1 MQRDNDPRSGR
12 NHRTA
17 AHASPGGGPGISE
30 LPGAPGGFGGGPL
43 LNRRSMM
50 KALGLGAAAI
60 AGPGLVAGCSSSSSG
75 GRTSIVFEET
85 KPEVVPYFN
94 NLVAKFNASQSSVTV
109 SHDFTS
115 SLIAEFVRGNPPAID
130 CDNYNL
136 TTSIFV
142 ARGVLADLGGLPQAK
157 LIDPNIQALVTQ
169 YASFHGETSI
179 LPYSVAA
186 AGVIYN
192 VDLFD
197 KVGVSSVPT
206 TWSEFLA
213 VCEKF
218 KSAKITPVYQTY
230 GDTWTTQ
237 QGLFDYTAG
246 GMIDVAAFYQGLAR
260 EGTNLG
266 PNSSVS
272 YQKDFTAPCKQM
284 LSLAPYFND
293 NPIAKHYADGNQAFA
308 SSQAG
313 MYMQGPWA
321 VGEILAINPKLKMGT
336 FALPATDDASQ
347 TKCRVNLDL
356 AIWLPRSQPQA
367 QHDAAVQFLDYLM
380 QPSVL
385 NAYNQANLAFSPL
398 KNAPPQTSPLVSGL
412 NQYVS
417 SGRFYQG
424 PGTYVP
430 LTIPVGNFIQ
440 EMMLTGNVSG
450 FTSSMDAA
458 FKRLAIRTSA

>member
-1 MQRDNDPRSGR
+1 MQQGKDLRAGR
-12 NHRTA
+12 NHWTA
-17 AHASPGGGPGISE
+17 ASGASGVLGDGPV
-30 LPGAPGGFGGGPL
+30 

-50 KALGLGAAAI
+50 KAVGLGAAAV
-60 AGPGLVAGCSSSSSG
+60 AVPGMVAGCSSSGGSG
-75 GRTSIVFEET
+75 SATRIVFEET

-94 NLVAKFNASQSSVTV
+94 NLVAKFNASQSHVVVT
-109 SHDFTS
+109 HDFTS

-142 ARGVLADLGGLPQAK
+142 ARGVLADLAHLPQAK
-157 LIDPNIQALVTQ
+157 LINPNIQALVNQ
-169 YASFHGETSI
+169 YASFHGETNV
-179 LPYSVAA
+179 LPFSVAA
-186 AGVIYN
+186 EGVIYN
-192 VDLFD
+192 MDLFD
-197 KVGVSSVPT
+197 KVGVSAVPT

-218 KSAKITPVYQTY
+218 KSKNITPIYQTY

-246 GMIDVAAFYQGLAR
+246 GMIDVAAFYQGLVR

-266 PNSSVS
+266 PNSPVS
-272 YQKDFTAPCKQM
+272 FEKDFTAPCKQM
-284 LSLAPYFND
+284 LTLAPYFND
-293 NPIAKHYADGNQAFA
+293 NPIAKHYADGNLAFA
-308 SSQAG
+308 SGQAG

-321 VGEILAINPKLKMGT
+321 VGQVLAIKPKLKMGT

-356 AIWLPRSQPQA
+356 AVWLPRSQPAA
-367 QHDAAVQFLDYLM
+367 QRTAAIQFLDYLM
-380 QPSVL
+380 QPSVV

-398 KNAPPQTSPLVSGL
+398 KNAPPQTNPIVTGL
-412 NQYVS
+412 QKYVS
-417 SGRFYQG
+417 SGAFYQG

-430 LTIPVGNFIQ
+430 LTIPIGNFIQ

-450 FTSSMDAA
+450 FTSSMDSA

>member
-1 MQRDNDPRSGR
+1 
-12 NHRTA
+12 
-17 AHASPGGGPGISE
+17 
-30 LPGAPGGFGGGPL
+30 
-43 LNRRSMM
+43 MM
-50 KALGLGAAAI
+50 KAVGLGAAAI
-60 AGPGLVAGCSSSSSG
+60 AGPGLVAGCSSSG
-75 GRTSIVFEET
+75 GSTTKIVFEET
-85 KPEVVPYFN
+85 KPEVIPYFN
-94 NLVAKFNASQSSVTV
+94 NLVAKFNASQSHVAVT
-109 SHDFTS
+109 HDFTTN
-115 SLIAEFVRGNPPAID
+115 LIAAFVRGNPPAID

-142 ARGVLADLGGLPQAK
+142 ARGVLADLANLPQAK

-169 YASFHGETSI
+169 YASFHGETSV

-186 AGVIYN
+186 CGVIYN

-206 TWSEFLA
+206 TWTEFLA

-218 KSAKITPVYQTY
+218 KSAGITPIYQTY

-237 QGLFDYTAG
+237 QGLFDYTTG

-272 YQKDFTAPCKQM
+272 FEKDFTAPCKQM
-284 LSLAPYFND
+284 LTLTPYFNT
-293 NPIAKHYADGNQAFA
+293 NPIAKHYADGNTQFA
-308 SSQAG
+308 GSQAG

-321 VGEILAINPKLKMGT
+321 VGQVLAINPKLKMGT
-336 FALPATDDASQ
+336 FPLPATDDASQ

-356 AIWLPRSQPQA
+356 AIWLPRSQPAA
-367 QHDAAVQFLDYLM
+367 QRTAALHFLDYLM
-380 QPSVL
+380 QPSIM

-412 NQYVS
+412 NQYVK

-424 PGTYVP
+424 AGTYVP

-450 FTSSMDAA
+450 FTSSMDGA
-458 FKRLAIRTSA
+458 FKRLAVRTSA

>member
-1 MQRDNDPRSGR
+1 MD
-12 NHRTA
+12 
-17 AHASPGGGPGISE
+17 GPVLS
-30 LPGAPGGFGGGPL
+30 
-43 LNRRSMM
+43 RRSMM
-50 KALGLGAAAI
+50 KAAGLGAAAI
-60 AGPGLVAGCSSSSSG
+60 AAPGLVAGCSSSG
-75 GRTSIVFEET
+75 GATRIVFEET

-94 NLVAKFNASQSSVTV
+94 NLVAKFNASQSQVVVT
-109 SHDFTS
+109 HDFTS

-142 ARGVLADLGGLPQAK
+142 ARGVLADLAGFPQAQ
-157 LIDPNIQALVTQ
+157 LIEPNIQALVTQ
-169 YASFHGETSI
+169 YASYHGETSI

-186 AGVIYN
+186 EGVIYN

-218 KSAKITPVYQTY
+218 KSANITPVYQTY
-230 GDTWTTQ
+230 GDTWTIQ
-237 QGLFDYTAG
+237 QGLFDYTVG
-246 GMIDVAAFYQGLAR
+246 GMVDVAAFYQQLAR

-272 YQKDFTAPCKQM
+272 FDKDFTEPCQKM
-284 LSLAPYFND
+284 LSLSPYFNAGS
-293 NPIAKHYADGNQAFA
+293 IAKHYGDGNLAFA
-308 SSQAG
+308 NGQAG

-321 VGEILAINPKLKMGT
+321 VGQVLAINPKLKMGT
-336 FALPATDDASQ
+336 FPLPATEDASQ

-356 AIWLPRSQPQA
+356 AIWLPRSQPAA
-367 QHDAAVQFLDYLM
+367 QRQAAVQFLDYLM
-380 QPSVL
+380 QPSVV

-398 KNAPPQTSPLVSGL
+398 KNAPPQTSAIVSGL
-412 NQYVS
+412 QQYVS

-424 PGTYVP
+424 AGTYVP
-430 LTIPVGNFIQ
+430 ITIPVGNFVQ

-450 FTSSMDAA
+450 FTSSMDGA
-458 FKRLAIRTSA
+458 FKRLAVRTSA

>member
-1 MQRDNDPRSGR
+1 MVPLGGSAMWRNGDMRSGR
-12 NHRTA
+12 AHRTVAQGPPSA
-17 AHASPGGGPGISE
+17 ARGMD
-30 LPGAPGGFGGGPL
+30 
-43 LNRRSMM
+43 RRTMI
-50 KALGLGAAAI
+50 KTLGLGTAALAV
-60 AGPGLVAGCSSSSSG
+60 PGLVAGCSSSG

-94 NLVAKFNASQSSVTV
+94 NLVAKFNAMQSSVSVT
-109 SHDFTS
+109 HDFTS

-130 CDNYNL
+130 CDNNNL

-142 ARGVLADLGGLPQAK
+142 ARGVLADLAGLPQAK
-157 LIDPNIQALVTQ
+157 LIEPNIQALVTQ
-169 YASFHGETSI
+169 YASYKGETSV

-186 AGVIYN
+186 EGIIYN

-206 TWSEFLA
+206 TYSELVA

-218 KSAKITPVYQTY
+218 KSANITPIYQTY

-237 QGLFDYTAG
+237 QGLFDYTVG
-246 GMIDVAAFYQGLAR
+246 GMVDVAGFFKQLND

-266 PNSSVS
+266 SNSSVS
-272 YQKDFTAPCKQM
+272 FEKDFTAPCQKM
-284 LSLAPYFND
+284 LSLTPYFNS
-293 NPIAKHYADGNQAFA
+293 NPIAEHYAQGNLAFA
-308 SSQAG
+308 NGQAG

-321 VGEILAINPKLKMGT
+321 VGDIVGINPKLKMGT
-336 FALPATDDASQ
+336 FPLPATDDASQ

-356 AIWLPRSQPQA
+356 AIWLPRSQAPDQR
-367 QHDAAVQFLDYLM
+367 AAAIQFLDYLM
-380 QPSVL
+380 QPAVM

-398 KNAPPQTSPLVSGL
+398 KDAPPQTSPIVSGL

-424 PGTYVP
+424 AGTYVP
-430 LTIPVGNFIQ
+430 VTIPVGNFIQ

-450 FTSSMDAA
+450 FTSSMDGA

>member
-1 MQRDNDPRSGR
+1 
-12 NHRTA
+12 
-17 AHASPGGGPGISE
+17 
-30 LPGAPGGFGGGPL
+30 
-43 LNRRSMM
+43 MM
-50 KALGLGAAAI
+50 KAAGLGAAAI
-60 AGPGLVAGCSSSSSG
+60 AGPSLLAGCSSSG
-75 GRTSIVFEET
+75 GSTTRIVFEET

-94 NLVAKFNASQSSVTV
+94 NLVAKFNASQSHVVVT
-109 SHDFTS
+109 HDFTTN
-115 SLIAEFVRGNPPAID
+115 LVAAFVRGNPPAID

-142 ARGVLADLGGLPQAK
+142 ARGVLADLASLPQAQ
-157 LIDPNIQALVTQ
+157 LINPNIQALVSQ
-169 YASFHGETSI
+169 YASFHGETNVLPFSI
-179 LPYSVAA
+179 AA
-186 AGVIYN
+186 CGVIYN
-192 VDLFD
+192 MDLFD

-206 TWSEFLA
+206 TWTEFLA

-218 KSAKITPVYQTY
+218 KSANITPIYQTY

-237 QGLFDYTAG
+237 QGLFDYTVG
-246 GMIDVAAFYQGLAR
+246 GTIDVAAFYQQLAR

-266 PNSSVS
+266 PNSPVS
-272 YQKDFTAPCKQM
+272 FEKDFTAPCKQM
-284 LSLAPYFND
+284 LSLTPYFNS
-293 NPIAKHYADGNQAFA
+293 NPIAKGYALGNQAFA

-321 VGEILAINPKLKMGT
+321 IGEVLTINPKLKMGT
-336 FALPATDDASQ
+336 FPLPATDDASQ

-356 AIWLPRSQPQA
+356 AVWLPRSQ
-367 QHDAAVQFLDYLM
+367 AASQRTAALHFLDYLM
-380 QPSVL
+380 QPSII

-398 KNAPPQTSPLVSGL
+398 KNAPPQKSPLVSGL

-424 PGTYVP
+424 AGTYVP

-450 FTSSMDAA
+450 FTSSMDGA

>member
-1 MQRDNDPRSGR
+1 VQLHSDLRSGR

-17 AHASPGGGPGISE
+17 APT
-30 LPGAPGGFGGGPL
+30 APGGPLVSEPSEASGGTGPV

-50 KALGLGAAAI
+50 KALGLGAAAL
-60 AGPGLVAGCSSSSSG
+60 AGPGLLAGCSSSG
-75 GRTSIVFEET
+75 GATRIVFEET

-94 NLVAKFNASQSSVTV
+94 NLVAKFNAAHPQIVVT
-109 SHDFTS
+109 HDFTS

-142 ARGVLADLGGLPQAK
+142 ARGVLADLAGLPQAK
-157 LIDPNIQALVTQ
+157 LINPDIQALVSQ
-169 YASFHGETSI
+169 YASYYGETSV

-186 AGVIYN
+186 EGVIYN

-218 KSAKITPVYQTY
+218 KSANITPVYQTF

-237 QGLFDYTAG
+237 QGLFDYTVG
-246 GMIDVAAFYQGLAR
+246 GMIDVAGFYQQLAR

-266 PNSSVS
+266 PASAVS
-272 YQKDFTAPCKQM
+272 FEKDFTAPCQKM
-284 LSLAPYFND
+284 LSLTPYFNS
-293 NPIAKHYADGNQAFA
+293 NPIAKHYADGNLAFA

-321 VGEILAINPKLKMGT
+321 VGEVLAINPKLKMGT
-336 FALPATDDASQ
+336 FPLPATDEASQ

-356 AIWLPRSQPQA
+356 AIWLPRSQAPA
-367 QHDAAVQFLDYLM
+367 QRAAAIAFLDYLM
-380 QPSVL
+380 QPSVI
-385 NAYNQANLAFSPL
+385 NAYNQTNLAFSPL
-398 KNAPPQTSPLVSGL
+398 LNAPPQSSPIVSGL

-424 PGTYVP
+424 AGTYVP
-430 LTIPVGNFIQ
+430 ITIPVGNFIQ

-450 FTSSMDAA
+450 FTSSMDGA

>member
-1 MQRDNDPRSGR
+1 MFQ
-12 NHRTA
+12 HRTGVRPVTPIA
-17 AHASPGGGPGISE
+17 GPVLG
-30 LPGAPGGFGGGPL
+30 
-43 LNRRSMM
+43 RRTAL
-50 KALGLGAAAI
+50 KALGLGAAAL
-60 AGPGLVAGCSSSSSG
+60 AAPGLIAGCSSSGS
-75 GRTSIVFEET
+75 RTSIVFEET

-94 NLVAKFNASQSSVTV
+94 NLVAKFNVMQSHVAV

-142 ARGVLADLGGLPQAK
+142 ARGVLADLAGLPQAK
-157 LIDPNIQALVTQ
+157 TIDSNIQALVTQ
-169 YASFHGETSI
+169 YASYHGETSV
-179 LPYSVAA
+179 LPYSLAA
-186 AGVIYN
+186 EGVIYN

-213 VCEKF
+213 VAEKF
-218 KSAKITPVYQTY
+218 KSAGITPIYQTY

-237 QGLFDYTAG
+237 QGLFDYTTG
-246 GMIDVAAFYQGLAR
+246 GMVDVAAFYQELAR
-260 EGTNLG
+260 AGTNLG
-266 PNSSVS
+266 PNSPVS
-272 YQKDFTAPCKQM
+272 FEKDFTAPAQKM
-284 LSLAPYFND
+284 LSLTPYFND
-293 NPIAKHYADGNQAFA
+293 NAISKHYADGNLAFA

-321 VGEILAINPKLKMGT
+321 VGEVLAINPKLKMGT

-356 AIWLPRSQPQA
+356 AIWLPRSQPPA
-367 QHDAAVQFLDYLM
+367 QRTAAIQFLDYLM

-385 NAYNQANLAFSPL
+385 NAYNLSNLAFSPI
-398 KNAPPQTSPLVSGL
+398 KNAPPQTSPIVSGL
-412 NQYVS
+412 QHYVS

-424 PGTYVP
+424 AGTYVP

-450 FTSSMDAA
+450 FTSSMDSA

>member
-1 MQRDNDPRSGR
+1 
-12 NHRTA
+12 
-17 AHASPGGGPGISE
+17 
-30 LPGAPGGFGGGPL
+30 
-43 LNRRSMM
+43 MM
-50 KALGLGAAAI
+50 KAVGLGAAAL
-60 AGPGLVAGCSSSSSG
+60 AAPSLVAGCSSSGSG
-75 GRTSIVFEET
+75 GSATRIVFEET

-94 NLVAKFNASQSSVTV
+94 NLVAKFNASQSHVVV

-142 ARGVLADLGGLPQAK
+142 ARGVLADLAHLPQAK
-157 LIDPNIQALVTQ
+157 TIDPNIQALVTQ
-169 YASFHGETSI
+169 YASYHGETSV

-186 AGVIYN
+186 EGVIYN
-192 VDLFD
+192 MDLFD
-197 KVGVSSVPT
+197 KVGVSAVPT

-218 KSAKITPVYQTY
+218 KSKGITPIYQTY

-237 QGLFDYTAG
+237 QGLFDYTVG

-272 YQKDFTAPCKQM
+272 FEKDFTAPCQKM
-284 LSLAPYFND
+284 LSLAPYFNEQ
-293 NPIAKHYADGNQAFA
+293 PHRQALRRRQHRLRERPGRA
-308 SSQAG
+308 CTCRGRGPSARSSRSI
-313 MYMQGPWA
+313 PSSRWA
-321 VGEILAINPKLKMGT
+321 PSPCPPPTTRPRPSA
-336 FALPATDDASQ
+336 
-347 TKCRVNLDL
+347 RVNLDL
-356 AIWLPRSQPQA
+356 AVWLPRSQAPA
-367 QHDAAVQFLDYLM
+367 QRTAAIQFLDYLM
-380 QPSVL
+380 QPSVV

-412 NQYVS
+412 QPYVS

-424 PGTYVP
+424 AGTYVP
-430 LTIPVGNFIQ
+430 LTIPIGNFIQ

-450 FTSSMDAA
+450 FTSSMDSA

>member
-1 MQRDNDPRSGR
+1 MRRMSNTRSGR
-12 NHRTA
+12 PKQTATQSVAGNPAEGMSRRTMMKTVGLGTA
-17 AHASPGGGPGISE
+17 ALAV
-30 LPGAPGGFGGGPL
+30 
-43 LNRRSMM
+43 
-50 KALGLGAAAI
+50 
-60 AGPGLVAGCSSSSSG
+60 PGLVAGCSSSSG
-75 GRTSIVFEET
+75 GATRIVLEET

-94 NLVAKFNASQSSVTV
+94 TLVAKFNASQSQVVV
-109 SHDFTS
+109 SHDSTS
-115 SLIAEFVRGNPPAID
+115 SLIAEFVRGDPPDID

-142 ARGVLADLGGLPQAK
+142 ARGVLANLAGLPQAK
-157 LIDPNIQALVTQ
+157 TIDPNIQALVTQ
-169 YASFHGETSI
+169 YASYRGETSV

-186 AGVIYN
+186 EGVIYN
-192 VDLFD
+192 RDLFD
-197 KVGVSSVPT
+197 KVGVSAVPT

-218 KSAKITPVYQTY
+218 KSANITPIYQTY

-237 QGLFDYTAG
+237 QGLFDYAAG

-272 YQKDFTAPCKQM
+272 FEKDFTAPCQKM

-293 NPIAKHYADGNQAFA
+293 NPIAKKYVDGNTAFA
-308 SSQAG
+308 AGQAG

-321 VGEILAINPKLKMGT
+321 VGQVLAINPKLKMGT
-336 FALPATDDASQ
+336 FALPTTDNASQ

-356 AIWLPRSQPQA
+356 AVWLPRSQGSA
-367 QHDAAVQFLDYLM
+367 QRTAAIQFLGYLM

-412 NQYVS
+412 QQYVS

-430 LTIPVGNFIQ
+430 LTIPIGNFIQ

-450 FTSSMDAA
+450 FTSSMDGA

>member
-1 MQRDNDPRSGR
+1 MQQDNGPIR
-12 NHRTA
+12 
-17 AHASPGGGPGISE
+17 GGPV
-30 LPGAPGGFGGGPL
+30 

-60 AGPGLVAGCSSSSSG
+60 AGPGLVAGCASSG
-75 GRTSIVFEET
+75 GATRIVLEET
-85 KPEVVPYFN
+85 KPEVVPYFD
-94 NLVAKFNASQSSVTV
+94 NLVAKFNASQSQVVV
-109 SHDFTS
+109 SHDSTS
-115 SLIAEFVRGNPPAID
+115 SLIAEFVRGDPPDID

-142 ARGVLADLGGLPQAK
+142 ARGVLADLAGLPQAK
-157 LIDPNIQALVTQ
+157 TIDPNIQALVTQ
-169 YASFHGETSI
+169 YASYHGETSV

-186 AGVIYN
+186 EGVIYN
-192 VDLFD
+192 RDLFD
-197 KVGVSSVPT
+197 KVGVSAVPT

-218 KSAKITPVYQTY
+218 KSAGITPIYQTY

-237 QGLFDYTAG
+237 QGLFDYTVG

-272 YQKDFTAPCKQM
+272 FEKDFTPACQKM

-293 NPIAKHYADGNQAFA
+293 NAIARKYADGNTAFA
-308 SSQAG
+308 AGQAG
-313 MYMQGPWA
+313 MHMQGPWA
-321 VGEILAINPKLKMGT
+321 VGQILQINPKLKMGT
-336 FALPATDDASQ
+336 FPLPVTDDASQ
-347 TKCRVNLDL
+347 TKCRANLDL
-356 AIWLPRSQPQA
+356 AIWLPRSQGSA
-367 QHDAAVQFLDYLM
+367 QRAAAIQFLGYLM
-380 QPSVL
+380 QPSVV

-398 KNAPPQTSPLVSGL
+398 KNAPPQQSPLISGL
-412 NQYVS
+412 QKYVS
-417 SGRFYQG
+417 SGAFYQG
-424 PGTYVP
+424 AGTYVP
-430 LTIPVGNFIQ
+430 LTIPVANFIQ

-450 FTSSMDAA
+450 FTSSMDGA

>member
-1 MQRDNDPRSGR
+1 
-12 NHRTA
+12 
-17 AHASPGGGPGISE
+17 
-30 LPGAPGGFGGGPL
+30 
-43 LNRRSMM
+43 M
-50 KALGLGAAAI
+50 KAVGLGAAAI
-60 AGPGLVAGCSSSSSG
+60 AAPSLVAGCSSSGSG
-75 GRTSIVFEET
+75 GSATRIVFEET

-94 NLVAKFNASQSSVTV
+94 TLVDKFNASQSHVVV
-109 SHDFTS
+109 SHDSTS
-115 SLIAEFVRGNPPAID
+115 NLIAEFVRGNPPAID

-142 ARGVLADLGGLPQAK
+142 ARGVLANLAHLPQAK
-157 LIDPNIQALVTQ
+157 AIDPNIQALVTQ
-169 YASFHGETSI
+169 YASYKGETSV

-186 AGVIYN
+186 EGVIYN
-192 VDLFD
+192 KDLFD
-197 KVGVSSVPT
+197 KAGVSAVPT

-218 KSAKITPVYQTY
+218 KSKGITPIYQTY
-230 GDTWTTQ
+230 GDTWTTS
-237 QGLFDYTAG
+237 QGLFDYTVG

-260 EGTNLG
+260 EATNLG

-272 YQKDFTAPCKQM
+272 FEKDFTAPCQKM
-284 LSLAPYFND
+284 LSLAPYFNS
-293 NPIAKHYADGNQAFA
+293 NPIAKHYADGNLAFA
-308 SSQAG
+308 NGQAG

-321 VGEILAINPKLKMGT
+321 VGQVLAINPKLKMGT

-347 TKCRVNLDL
+347 TKCRINLDL
-356 AIWLPRSQPQA
+356 AVWLPRSQPQA
-367 QHDAAVQFLDYLM
+367 QRDAAIQFLNYLM
-380 QPSVL
+380 QPSVV

-398 KNAPPQTSPLVSGL
+398 KNAPPQKSPLVSGL
-412 NQYVS
+412 QPYVS

-430 LTIPVGNFIQ
+430 LTIPIGNFIQ

-450 FTSSMDAA
+450 FTSSMDGA

>member
-1 MQRDNDPRSGR
+1 
-12 NHRTA
+12 
-17 AHASPGGGPGISE
+17 
-30 LPGAPGGFGGGPL
+30 
-43 LNRRSMM
+43 M
-50 KALGLGAAAI
+50 KTLGLGAAAL
-60 AGPGLVAGCSSSSSG
+60 AAPGLAAGCASSG
-75 GRTSIVFEET
+75 GATRIVFEET

-94 NLVAKFNASQSSVTV
+94 NLVAKFNAAHPGIVVT
-109 SHDFTS
+109 HDFTS

-169 YASFHGETSI
+169 YASYHGETSV

-186 AGVIYN
+186 EGVIYN

-197 KVGVSSVPT
+197 KVGISSVPT

-218 KSAKITPVYQTY
+218 KSRNITPVYQTF
-230 GDTWTTQ
+230 GDDWTTQ
-237 QGLFDYTAG
+237 QGLFDYTVG
-246 GMIDVAAFYQGLAR
+246 GMIDVAGFYRQLNEA
-260 EGTNLG
+260 GTNLG
-266 PNSSVS
+266 PNSAVS
-272 YQKDFTAPCKQM
+272 FEKDFTAPCQRM
-284 LSLAPYFND
+284 LSLTSYFND
-293 NPIAKHYADGNQAFA
+293 NAIAKHYGDGNLAFA
-308 SSQAG
+308 NGQAG

-321 VGEILAINPKLKMGT
+321 VGEILAISPKLKMGT
-336 FALPATDDASQ
+336 FPLPATEDASQ

-356 AIWLPRSQPQA
+356 AIWLPRSQAPA
-367 QHDAAVQFLDYLM
+367 QHAAAIQFLDYLM
-380 QPSVL
+380 QPAIL
-385 NAYNQANLAFSPL
+385 NAYNQTNLAFSPL
-398 KNAPPQTSPLVSGL
+398 KDAPPQTSPLVSGL
-412 NQYVS
+412 NAYVR

-424 PGTYVP
+424 AGTYVP
-430 LTIPVGNFIQ
+430 NTIPVGNYIQ

-450 FTSSMDAA
+450 FTSAMDGA

>member
-1 MQRDNDPRSGR
+1 MPRESHSRSGR
-12 NHRTA
+12 YKRTA
-17 AHASPGGGPGISE
+17 AQNPASAGMS
-30 LPGAPGGFGGGPL
+30 
-43 LNRRSMM
+43 RRTMM
-50 KALGLGAAAI
+50 KTVGLGTAALAV
-60 AGPGLVAGCSSSSSG
+60 PGLVAGCSSSSG
-75 GRTSIVFEET
+75 GATRIVLEET
-85 KPEVVPYFN
+85 KPEVVPYFD
-94 NLVAKFNASQSSVTV
+94 NLVAKFNASQSHVVV
-109 SHDFTS
+109 SHDSTS
-115 SLIAEFVRGNPPAID
+115 NLIAEFVRGNPPAID

-142 ARGVLADLGGLPQAK
+142 ARGVLADLAGLPQAK

-186 AGVIYN
+186 EGVIYN

-218 KSAKITPVYQTY
+218 KSANITPVYQTY

-237 QGLFDYTAG
+237 QGLFDYTTG
-246 GMIDVAAFYQGLAR
+246 GMIDVAAFYKQLAAV
-260 EGTNLG
+260 GTDLG
-266 PNSSVS
+266 PNSAVS
-272 YQKDFTAPCKQM
+272 FEKDFTASCQKM
-284 LSLAPYFND
+284 LSLTPYFNT
-293 NPIAKHYADGNQAFA
+293 NAIAEHYANGNQVFA

-321 VGEILAINPKLKMGT
+321 VGEVLAINPKLKMGT
-336 FALPATDDASQ
+336 FPLPATDDPSQ

-356 AIWLPRSQPQA
+356 AIWLPRSQAPA
-367 QHDAAVQFLDYLM
+367 QRAAAIQFLDYLM

-398 KNAPPQTSPLVSGL
+398 ENAPPQTSPIVSGL

-424 PGTYVP
+424 AGTYVP
-430 LTIPVGNFIQ
+430 VTIPVGNFIQ

-450 FTSSMDAA
+450 FTSSMDSA

>member
-1 MQRDNDPRSGR
+1 MQRDNDPRSVR
-12 NHRTA
+12 NRQAA
-17 AHASPGGGPGISE
+17 AHPSPAGPM
-30 LPGAPGGFGGGPL
+30 

-60 AGPGLVAGCSSSSSG
+60 AGPGLVAGCSSSG
-75 GRTSIVFEET
+75 GATRIVFEET

-94 NLVAKFNASQSSVTV
+94 NLVAKFNASQSQVVV

-115 SLIAEFVRGNPPAID
+115 SLIAEFVRGNPPNID

-142 ARGVLADLGGLPQAK
+142 ARGVLADLADLPQAQ

-169 YASFHGETSI
+169 YASYHGETSI

-186 AGVIYN
+186 EGVIYN
-192 VDLFD
+192 MDLFD

-218 KSAKITPVYQTY
+218 MSAKITPIYQTY
-230 GDTWTTQ
+230 GDTWTIQ
-237 QGLFDYTAG
+237 QGLFDYTVG
-246 GMIDVAAFYQGLAR
+246 GMIDVAAFYKQLNA

-266 PNSSVS
+266 SGSSVS
-272 YQKDFTAPCKQM
+272 FGKDFTAPCQQM
-284 LSLAPYFND
+284 LALNPYINAD
-293 NPIAKHYADGNQAFA
+293 PIAKHYGDGNLAFA
-308 SSQAG
+308 NSQAG

-321 VGEILAINPKLKMGT
+321 VGDILAINPKLKMGT
-336 FALPATDDASQ
+336 FPLPVTDDPSQ

-356 AIWLPRSQPQA
+356 AIWLPRSQPAA
-367 QHDAAVQFLDYLM
+367 QRAAAIQFLDYLM

-398 KNAPPQTSPLVSGL
+398 KNAPPQTSPIVSGL

-424 PGTYVP
+424 AGTYVP
-430 LTIPVGNFIQ
+430 ITIPVGNFIQ
-440 EMMLTGNVSG
+440 EMMLTGDVSG
-450 FTSSMDAA
+450 FTSSMDGA

>member
-1 MQRDNDPRSGR
+1 MPRESHSRSGR
-12 NHRTA
+12 HKRTA
-17 AHASPGGGPGISE
+17 AQNP
-30 LPGAPGGFGGGPL
+30 APAGMS
-43 LNRRSMM
+43 RRTMM
-50 KALGLGAAAI
+50 KTMGLGTAALAV
-60 AGPGLVAGCSSSSSG
+60 PGLIAGCSSASG
-75 GRTSIVFEET
+75 GATRIVLEET
-85 KPEVVPYFN
+85 KPEVVPYFD
-94 NLVAKFNASQSSVTV
+94 NLVAKFNASQSHVVV
-109 SHDFTS
+109 SHDSTS
-115 SLIAEFVRGNPPAID
+115 NLIAEFVRGDPPDID

-142 ARGVLADLGGLPQAK
+142 ARGVLADLAGLPQAK
-157 LIDPNIQALVTQ
+157 TIDPNIQALVTQ
-169 YASFHGETSI
+169 YASYHGETSV

-186 AGVIYN
+186 EGVIYN
-192 VDLFD
+192 RDLFD
-197 KVGVSSVPT
+197 KVGVSAVPT

-218 KSAKITPVYQTY
+218 KSAGITPIYQTY

-237 QGLFDYTAG
+237 QGLFDYTVG

-272 YQKDFTAPCKQM
+272 FEKDFTAPCQKM
-284 LSLAPYFND
+284 LSLAPYFNS
-293 NPIAKHYADGNQAFA
+293 NPIAKKYVDGNTAFA
-308 SSQAG
+308 AGQAG

-321 VGEILAINPKLKMGT
+321 VGQVLAVNPKVKMGT

-347 TKCRVNLDL
+347 TKARVNLDL
-356 AIWLPRSQPQA
+356 AIWLPRSQAPA
-367 QHDAAVQFLDYLM
+367 QRTAAIQFLDYLM

-398 KNAPPQTSPLVSGL
+398 RNAPPQTSPLVSGL
-412 NQYVS
+412 QPYVS

-424 PGTYVP
+424 AGTYVP
-430 LTIPVGNFIQ
+430 ITIPVGNYIQ

-450 FTSSMDAA
+450 FTSTMDSS

>member
-1 MQRDNDPRSGR
+1 
-12 NHRTA
+12 
-17 AHASPGGGPGISE
+17 
-30 LPGAPGGFGGGPL
+30 
-43 LNRRSMM
+43 MM
-50 KALGLGAAAI
+50 KALGLGTAALAV
-60 AGPGLVAGCSSSSSG
+60 PSLVAGCSSSSG
-75 GRTSIVFEET
+75 GATKIVFEET
-85 KPEVVPYFN
+85 KPEVIPYFD
-94 NLVAKFNASQSSVTV
+94 NLVAKFNASQSHVVVT
-109 SHDFTS
+109 HDSIS
-115 SLIAEFVRGNPPAID
+115 SLIAEFVRGDPPAID

-157 LIDPNIQALVTQ
+157 TIDPNIQALVTQ
-169 YASFHGETSI
+169 YASFQGETSV

-186 AGVIYN
+186 EGVIYN

-206 TWSEFLA
+206 TWTEFLTVA
-213 VCEKF
+213 EKF
-218 KSAKITPVYQTY
+218 KSAGITPIYQTY
-230 GDTWTTQ
+230 GDAWTTQ
-237 QGLFDYTAG
+237 QGLFDYTVG
-246 GMIDVAAFYQGLAR
+246 GMIDVAAFYQQLAR

-266 PNSSVS
+266 PNSAVS
-272 YQKDFTAPCKQM
+272 FEKDFTPACQKM

-293 NPIAKHYADGNQAFA
+293 NAIAKYYVNGNTAFA
-308 SSQAG
+308 AGQAG

-336 FALPATDDASQ
+336 FALPTSDDASQ

-356 AIWLPRSQPQA
+356 AIWLPRSQPPA
-367 QHDAAVQFLDYLM
+367 QRAAAIQFLNYLM
-380 QPSVL
+380 QPSVM
-385 NAYNQANLAFSPL
+385 NAYNQTNLAFSPL
-398 KNAPPQTSPLVSGL
+398 KNAPPQTSPIVSGL
-412 NQYVS
+412 QQYVS

-450 FTSSMDAA
+450 FTSSMDGA